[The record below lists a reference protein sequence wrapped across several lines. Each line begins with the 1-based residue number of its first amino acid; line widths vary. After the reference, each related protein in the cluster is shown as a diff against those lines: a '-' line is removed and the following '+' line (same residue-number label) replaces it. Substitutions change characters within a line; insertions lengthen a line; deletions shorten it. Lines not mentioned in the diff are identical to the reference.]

1 MSSSKKSK
9 ICLFLPSFAMGG
21 AERLSINLANEWHED
36 GYEVELVIIKNKTE
50 VDLSSKVLNGIKISY
65 LKQDRLFFSIPSIIN
80 YLRSSKPDISL
91 VAMWPLT
98 IICTVAWLL
107 SRKIGK
113 LFLSEHTQLSISM
126 LHEFNTH
133 KFIVRTSIYL
143 FYNLADGV
151 IAVSKGVK
159 EDLCDLGFL
168 SPRAVKIIY
177 NPASFKK
184 YPEDIEDSDPFNL
197 IWDNP
202 GKKILA
208 VGTLKKQKDFKTL
221 VRAINKVSYNEKISV
236 AIIGEGPERKE
247 IQKTIDKYG
256 LSDRIHLVGF
266 VMDPLKYFYYAD
278 LFVLSSA
285 WEGFGNVIVE
295 ALESGTQVVSTNCK
309 SGPAEILENGKF
321 GTLVP
326 IKDPKAMAQAIDQSL
341 INDYDPEPL
350 IERAKLFSVDRI
362 AKEYIDYFLIQR

>member
-1 MSSSKKSK
+1 MSSLNKSK
-9 ICLFLPSFAMGG
+9 ICLFLPSLNMGG

-36 GYEVELVIIKNKTE
+36 GHEVEFVIIKNKIE
-50 VDLSSKVLNGIKISY
+50 DDLSTKISNGIKISY
-65 LKQDRLFFSIPSIIN
+65 LNQSRLFSSIPSIIN
-80 YLRSSKPDISL
+80 YFRSSRPDISL

-98 IICTVAWLL
+98 IICTIAWLL

-126 LHEFNTH
+126 LHEFNTN
-133 KFIVRTSIYL
+133 KCIVRLSIYL

-151 IAVSKGVK
+151 ITVSKGVK
-159 EDLCDLGFL
+159 EDLCELGFL
-168 SPRAVKIIY
+168 NPRVVKVIY
-177 NPASFKK
+177 NPASFNK
-184 YPEDIEDSDPFNL
+184 YPEDFDENDPFDL
-197 IWDNP
+197 IFDNP

-221 VRAINKVSYNEKISV
+221 VRAINKVSYNEEISV
-236 AIIGEGPERKE
+236 VIIGEGPERKE
-247 IQKTIDKYG
+247 IQKTIDKHG

-266 VMDPLKYFYYAD
+266 VMDPFKYFYYAD

-295 ALESGTQVVSTNCK
+295 ALETGTQVVSTNCK

-326 IKDPKAMAQAIDQSL
+326 IKDPKAMAQAIDDSL

-362 AKEYIDYFLIQR
+362 AKEYINYFLI